1 MKIKPIWDAGENFIA
16 EEVEE
21 EDDDVDEGVD
31 EGVLD
36 EGVDEGVGEVP
47 AATTF
52 IFIFMPP
59 EQCPGVPQAKYL
71 VPALLSFTTLLPP
84 LKLFTGFPML
94 HAL

>member
-21 EDDDVDEGVD
+21 DDVDLGVVDEGV
-31 EGVLD
+31 VD

-47 AATTF
+47 AATTL

-71 VPALLSFTTLLPP
+71 VPALLSLTTLLPP

>member
-1 MKIKPIWDAGENFIA
+1 MKIKPIWEAGENFIA
-16 EEVEE
+16 EEVEV
-21 EDDDVDEGVD
+21 EDV
-31 EGVLD
+31 D

-47 AATTF
+47 AATTLTF
-52 IFIFMPP
+52 TFMPP

-71 VPALLSFTTLLPP
+71 VPALFSFTTLLPP